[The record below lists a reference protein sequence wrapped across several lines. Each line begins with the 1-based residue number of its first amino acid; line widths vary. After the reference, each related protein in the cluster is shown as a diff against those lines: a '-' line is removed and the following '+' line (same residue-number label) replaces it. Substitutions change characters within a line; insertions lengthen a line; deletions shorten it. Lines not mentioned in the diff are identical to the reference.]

1 MANVGVDGTMYNVAP
16 IGINSLLPPTVLNTS
31 TTATIGNG
39 ATTIVTSPTLPAGTY
54 FVGGNFS
61 ATSSTTFTATDTIN
75 FRIHDGAG
83 SVLYYPQSGLTG
95 YSGIGSTPAAI
106 INTVSGVMVL
116 ATSGTLIWD
125 TNCSF
130 TTSTGKTGGVNN
142 AFYQRIS

>member
-1 MANVGVDGTMYNVAP
+1 MATIGVSMYNVAP
-16 IGINSLLPPTVLNTS
+16 TAVDAFAPPTVLNTS

-61 ATSSTTFTATDTIN
+61 ATSSTTFTVTDTIN

-116 ATSGTLIWD
+116 AVSGTLIWD
-125 TNCSF
+125 ANCSF
-130 TTSTGKTGGVNN
+130 TSATGKTGGVNN
-142 AFYQRIS
+142 AFYERIA